1 MRAWPSLAMGLVV
14 LAAAAP
20 VDSARAPSR
29 LQVVE
34 QEYRLTLS
42 RLSVRPGTA
51 IVSVVNFGQDAHD
64 LVLVRKAAGA
74 RPAQTKV
81 VPPHGHAE
89 LDVKLVPGRYDLYC
103 SLPGHR
109 AAGMRATLAVTR

>member
-1 MRAWPSLAMGLVV
+1 MRVWPSIALGLVA

-42 RLSVRPGTA
+42 RLSVRSGLA
-51 IVSVVNFGQDAHD
+51 IVDVVNFGQDGHD
-64 LVLVRKAAGA
+64 LVLVRRAPGA
-74 RPAQTKV
+74 RPAQTRL
-81 VPPHGHAE
+81 VPPRGHAGLE
-89 LDVKLVPGRYDLYC
+89 VKLVAGRYDLYC